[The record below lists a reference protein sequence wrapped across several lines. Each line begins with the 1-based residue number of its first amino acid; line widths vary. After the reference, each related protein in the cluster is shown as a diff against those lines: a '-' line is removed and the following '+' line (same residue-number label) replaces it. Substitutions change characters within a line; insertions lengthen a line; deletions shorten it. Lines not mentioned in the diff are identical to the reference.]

1 MRAAVMETSFGCGLE
16 GHRSLGLGDGLDGRL
31 DGGGD
36 FINVAL
42 VVEVREVVP
51 EAVDCADDPWCR
63 PLQYERVEPTRALFS
78 ASIRKIQSVMAALHN
93 QTIYNAARHIYMRH
107 AIQ

>member
-51 EAVDCADDPWCR
+51 EAVDC
-63 PLQYERVEPTRALFS
+63 V
-78 ASIRKIQSVMAALHN
+78 KIESWVRTIKIVDLDAA
-93 QTIYNAARHIYMRH
+93 
-107 AIQ
+107 